1 MSKVFKVVADSVFE
15 PFTLSEAKE
24 MLKVDLSADDNV
36 ITSIIKQARFRA
48 EQYTGSA
55 ITLKTI
61 EQRFNSFDDCMKLTV
76 GNALDI
82 VHIKYLDEAE
92 VLQTLTPTTIYGLD
106 EFAIPC
112 EVYLKPKQA
121 WPKTSTDRN
130 AVRIQYRA
138 GWQDAASIPADI
150 KDALSLMIGDAYA
163 HREDSVQRFPTA
175 AQNYLELH
183 RQKYFV

>member
-1 MSKVFKVVADSVFE
+1 MSKGFKVVTDSVFE

-24 MLKVDLSADDNV
+24 MLKQDTLADDTI

-48 EQYTGSA
+48 EQYTGIG
-55 ITLKTI
+55 ITLKTV
-61 EQRFNSFDDCMKLTV
+61 EQRFNSFSDCMKLTM

-82 VHIKYLDEAE
+82 VHIKYMDESE
-92 VLQTLTPTTIYGLD
+92 TLQTLTPTVYGLD

-112 EVYLKPKQA
+112 EVYLKPNQV

-130 AVRIQYRA
+130 AVRITYRA

-150 KDALSLMIGDAYA
+150 KAALNLMIADSYA
-163 HREDSVQRFPTA
+163 NREDSVQRFPTA

>member
-1 MSKVFKVVADSVFE
+1 MSKVFKVVVDSVFE

-24 MLKVDLSADDNV
+24 MLKQDSPAEDTLIN
-36 ITSIIKQARFRA
+36 SIIKQARFRA
-48 EQYTGSA
+48 EQYTGLA
-55 ITLKTI
+55 ITLKTV
-61 EQRFNSFDDCMKLTV
+61 EQRFNSFSDCMKLTV

-82 VHIKYLDEAE
+82 VHIKYMDENE
-92 VLQTLTPTTIYGLD
+92 TLQTLTSTVYGLD

-112 EVYLKPKQA
+112 EVYLKPNQV

-130 AVRIQYRA
+130 AIRITYRA

-150 KDALSLMIGDAYA
+150 KAALSLMVADSYVN
-163 HREDSVQRFPTA
+163 REDSVQRFPTA